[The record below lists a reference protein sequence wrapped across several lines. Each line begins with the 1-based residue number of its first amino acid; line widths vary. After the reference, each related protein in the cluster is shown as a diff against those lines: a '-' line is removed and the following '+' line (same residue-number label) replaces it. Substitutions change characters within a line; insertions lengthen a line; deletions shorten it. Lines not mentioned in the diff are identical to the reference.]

1 MANPV
6 IIAARLGKKRSSME
20 KLTDELNL
28 LVARRDEFLGAIDD
42 AETEEDINTIEEE
55 VDSVQLDID
64 DKESQKTKLQKELDE
79 LESELEEANNKKPS
93 PEDDKKENDK
103 GERSMN
109 KKDLVEVR
117 NGLDAYIRSKGQTRD
132 KFTTVEGGALV
143 PDELMKPQ
151 LEEPYEELNL
161 VPFVNVVKVNS
172 GAGSMPVIKRAT
184 GKMTS
189 VEELAE
195 NPELNIPSFNDVDY
209 KIVTYRGEI
218 PISQEMIDDADYD
231 VVGLIADSI
240 ELQELNTK
248 NDQISAA
255 LKTLPASAVV
265 GSDGLK
271 KMKNVDMKQV
281 YNKNARWIVS
291 ASMFNELDTLKDNEG
306 RYLLQPDIKAE
317 SGKSLFGKPVEILDD
332 DVIGSN
338 DGDLVGF
345 YGNSKAAVTL
355 FDRKKASVRWV
366 DHHIYGQILA
376 MFSRFQVKT
385 TDTSAGFYF
394 TYTRAVEGA

>member
-1 MANPV
+1 
-6 IIAARLGKKRSSME
+6 
-20 KLTDELNL
+20 
-28 LVARRDEFLGAIDD
+28 
-42 AETEEDINTIEEE
+42 
-55 VDSVQLDID
+55 
-64 DKESQKTKLQKELDE
+64 
-79 LESELEEANNKKPS
+79 
-93 PEDDKKENDK
+93 
-103 GERSMN
+103 
-109 KKDLVEVR
+109 
-117 NGLDAYIRSKGQTRD
+117 
-132 KFTTVEGGALV
+132 
-143 PDELMKPQ
+143 
-151 LEEPYEELNL
+151 
-161 VPFVNVVKVNS
+161 
-172 GAGSMPVIKRAT
+172 
-184 GKMTS
+184 MTS

-195 NPELNIPSFNDVDY
+195 NPELNVPSFNDVDY